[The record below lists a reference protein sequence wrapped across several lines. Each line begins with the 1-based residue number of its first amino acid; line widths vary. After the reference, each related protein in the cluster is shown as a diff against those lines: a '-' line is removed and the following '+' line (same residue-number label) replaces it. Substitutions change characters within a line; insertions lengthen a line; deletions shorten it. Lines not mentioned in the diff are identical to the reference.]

1 MSQTAIIV
9 QNLSRSFGAVKAL
22 DGVSFEVPAG
32 SIFGYLGP
40 NGAGKTTTIRLLL
53 GLLTPD
59 SGQAR
64 VLGWDTATES
74 QHIREECGALLEHTG
89 LYERLTAAQNL
100 DFYCRVWH
108 MDAKERQARTRELL
122 EKMGLWERRGE
133 IVKNWSHGMK
143 KKLAVSRAMLHNPRV
158 LFLDEP
164 TAGLDPMA
172 STALREDIRNLAE
185 HYGVTIFL
193 TTHNLSEAE
202 KLCQRVVLIR
212 AGKLLSIGSP
222 DELRMQKGGDSLEVL
237 GSGFSEGMLEALRKR
252 KGVESADLHNHH
264 LKVILKRGS
273 GSTWLAPFL
282 VKSGV
287 KIEEMRKG
295 KASLEEVFVEL
306 MEEENDA

>member
-1 MSQTAIIV
+1 MSEYAITTHD
-9 QNLSRSFGAVKAL
+9 LSRSFGAVKAL
-22 DGVSFEVPAG
+22 DGVTFEVPAG

-53 GLLTPD
+53 GLLAPD
-59 SGQAR
+59 RGSAS
-64 VLGWDTATES
+64 VLGYDTARQSE
-74 QHIREECGALLEHTG
+74 HIREECGALLEHTG

-100 DFYCRVWH
+100 DFYCRVWR
-108 MDAKERQARTRELL
+108 MPVKERQVRTHELL

-164 TAGLDPMA
+164 TAGLDPLA

-193 TTHNLSEAE
+193 TTHNLAEAE
-202 KLCQRVVLIR
+202 KICQQVALIR

-222 DELRMQKGGDSLEVL
+222 DELRMQRGGETLEVI
-237 GSGFSEGMLEALRKR
+237 GTGFDADLLVALRKR
-252 KGVESADLHNHH
+252 KEVHSAVLQNRH
-264 LKVILKRGS
+264 LWVTLSGKS

-282 VKSGV
+282 LKGGAQ
-287 KIEEMRKG
+287 IEEIRKG
-295 KASLEEVFVEL
+295 KASLEEIFVEL
-306 MEEENDA
+306 MEDENAA